1 MSDGILQED
10 WERYDAAM
18 AADGN
23 MNGVCAERIVQ
34 LWKLLFG
41 IK

>member
-23 MNGVCAERIVQ
+23 MNGERIVQ

>member
-23 MNGVCAERIVQ
+23 MNGSSERNPRR
-34 LWKLLFG
+34 LSGLANAF
-41 IK
+41 

>member
-23 MNGVCAERIVQ
+23 MNGVCVPPLNA
-34 LWKLLFG
+34 
-41 IK
+41 

>member
-18 AADGN
+18 AADGTHSTTLEIA
-23 MNGVCAERIVQ
+23 V
-34 LWKLLFG
+34 WD
-41 IK
+41 

>member
-23 MNGVCAERIVQ
+23 MNGS
-34 LWKLLFG
+34 
-41 IK
+41 